1 MQQSCLDYL
10 NDFSRLSSIAL
21 AVAFYASPAFS
32 ESPSSVLIEVSGFK
46 NTRGTL
52 NCRLFTKAADFPD
65 GEGIVTLRVPI
76 TGPNTSCS
84 FLNVEPGNYAI
95 AVVHDENG
103 NGKLDKNFV
112 GVPSEGYGVSNNKT
126 YALSAP
132 KWDESSFAL
141 GATESKALLVKL
153 RY

>member
-1 MQQSCLDYL
+1 MNRNKRDYFDAFIRNASVVL
-10 NDFSRLSSIAL
+10 AIA
-21 AVAFYASPAFS
+21 FTASPALS
-32 ESPSSVLIEVSGFK
+32 QSSSTISLEVSGFK

-52 NCRLFTKAADFPD
+52 NCRLFTKPADVPD
-65 GEGIVTLRVPI
+65 GEGMVTVRVLVA
-76 TGPNTSCS
+76 GPTTSCTFS
-84 FLNVEPGNYAI
+84 NLEPTTYAV
-95 AVVHDENG
+95 AVVHDENS

-132 KWDESSFAL
+132 KWDESIFAL
-141 GATESKALLVKL
+141 VPSESKTLQVKL

>member
-1 MQQSCLDYL
+1 MNRNNPDYFDAFIRHTSVVL
-10 NDFSRLSSIAL
+10 AIAFL
-21 AVAFYASPAFS
+21 ASPAFS
-32 ESPSSVLIEVSGFK
+32 ESSSTVLVEVAGFK

-65 GEGIVTLRVPI
+65 GEGIVTIRVPI
-76 TGPNTSCS
+76 TGPSTSCS
-84 FLNVEPGNYAI
+84 FSNVESGTYAI

-126 YALSAP
+126 YALSP
-132 KWDESSFAL
+132 PNWDESTFKL
-141 GATESKALLVKL
+141 GATESKALQLKL

>member
-1 MQQSCLDYL
+1 MRQHCRDYLDY
-10 NDFSRLSSIAL
+10 FVRRTSFVA
-21 AVAFYASPAFS
+21 AMAFYATPAFS
-32 ESPSSVLIEVSGFK
+32 ESPSNVLIEVSGFK

-76 TGPNTSCS
+76 TGSNTSCS
-84 FLNVEPGNYAI
+84 FSNVEPGTYAI

-132 KWDESSFAL
+132 KWDESTFTL
-141 GATESKALLVKL
+141 GTTESRALLVKL

>member
-1 MQQSCLDYL
+1 MQQNCRDYL
-10 NDFSRLSSIAL
+10 DSFVRLTSF
-21 AVAFYASPAFS
+21 VAAMAFLASPAFS
-32 ESPSSVLIEVSGFK
+32 ESSSTVLIEVAGFK

-84 FLNVEPGNYAI
+84 FSNIEPGTYAV

-132 KWDESSFAL
+132 KWDESSFML
-141 GATESKALLVKL
+141 GATERKALLVKL

>member
-76 TGPNTSCS
+76 TGSNTSCS
-84 FLNVEPGNYAI
+84 FSNVEPGTYAI

-132 KWDESSFAL
+132 KWDESSFAI

>member
-1 MQQSCLDYL
+1 MQQNCLDYL

-76 TGPNTSCS
+76 TGSNTSCS
-84 FLNVEPGNYAI
+84 FSNVEPGTYAI

-132 KWDESSFAL
+132 KWDESTFKL
-141 GATESKALLVKL
+141 GATESKALQVKL

>member
-1 MQQSCLDYL
+1 MRQNCRDYL
-10 NDFSRLSSIAL
+10 DSFVRLASF
-21 AVAFYASPAFS
+21 VAAMAFLASPAFS
-32 ESPSSVLIEVSGFK
+32 ESSSTVLIEVSGFK

-65 GEGIVTLRVPI
+65 GEGIVTSRVPI

-84 FLNVEPGNYAI
+84 FSNVEPGTYAI
-95 AVVHDENG
+95 AIVHDENG

-126 YALSAP
+126 YALSEP
-132 KWDESSFAL
+132 KWNESIFTL
-141 GATESKALLVKL
+141 GANESKTLQVNL

>member
-1 MQQSCLDYL
+1 MRQHCRDYL
-10 NDFSRLSSIAL
+10 DSFVRLTSFVA
-21 AVAFYASPAFS
+21 AMAFYATPAFS
-32 ESPSSVLIEVSGFK
+32 ESLSTVLIEVSGFK

-132 KWDESSFAL
+132 KWNESNFTL

>member
-1 MQQSCLDYL
+1 MNQKNYDYRNVL
-10 NDFSRLSSIAL
+10 RSLGAVILAIAL
-21 AVAFYASPAFS
+21 PVL
-32 ESPSSVLIEVSGFK
+32 PSLSQSTSTVLLEVSSFK

-52 NCRLFTKAADFPD
+52 NCRLFTKASDFPD
-65 GEGIVTLRVPI
+65 GEGILTVRTPI
-76 TGPNTSCS
+76 AGANTTCT
-84 FLNVEPGNYAI
+84 FPNVEPGTYAV
-95 AVVHDENG
+95 AVVHDENS

-132 KWDESSFAL
+132 KWDESVFTIAPS
-141 GATESKALLVKL
+141 ESKTLQVKL

>member
-1 MQQSCLDYL
+1 MRQNCRDYL
-10 NDFSRLSSIAL
+10 DSFVRLTLFVA
-21 AVAFYASPAFS
+21 ATAFYAAPAFS
-32 ESPSSVLIEVSGFK
+32 EPSSTVLIEVAGFK
-46 NTRGTL
+46 NMRGTL
-52 NCRLFTKAADFPD
+52 NCRLFTNAADFPD

-84 FLNVEPGNYAI
+84 FSNVEPGTYAI

-132 KWDESSFAL
+132 KWDESTFTL
-141 GATESKALLVKL
+141 GTTESRALLVKL

>member
-1 MQQSCLDYL
+1 MRGNCPDYL
-10 NDFSRLSSIAL
+10 NDFVRLALVVL
-21 AVAFYASPAFS
+21 AVAFLASPAFS
-32 ESPSSVLIEVSGFK
+32 ESPSTVLVEVSGFK

-52 NCRLFTKAADFPD
+52 NCRLFAKAADFPD
-65 GEGIVTLRVPI
+65 VEGIFTVRVPI
-76 TGPNTSCS
+76 AGPNTSCS
-84 FLNVEPGNYAI
+84 FSNIEPGTYAI

-132 KWDESSFAL
+132 KWGESIFTL
-141 GATESKALLVKL
+141 GVTESKALQVKL

>member
-1 MQQSCLDYL
+1 MNQKNYDYRTVLRSLGAVILAIAFPVLPSLSQST
-10 NDFSRLSSIAL
+10 ST
-21 AVAFYASPAFS
+21 
-32 ESPSSVLIEVSGFK
+32 VLLEVSSFK

-52 NCRLFTKAADFPD
+52 NCRLFTKASDFPD
-65 GEGIVTLRVPI
+65 GEGILTVRTPI
-76 TGPNTSCS
+76 AGANTTCT
-84 FLNVEPGNYAI
+84 FPNVEPGIYAV
-95 AVVHDENG
+95 AVVHDENS

-132 KWDESSFAL
+132 KWEESVFTITASERKTL
-141 GATESKALLVKL
+141 QVKL

>member
-1 MQQSCLDYL
+1 MRQNCRDYL
-10 NDFSRLSSIAL
+10 DSFVRLTSFVA
-21 AVAFYASPAFS
+21 ATAFYAAPAFS
-32 ESPSSVLIEVSGFK
+32 ESSSTVLIEVSGFK

-52 NCRLFTKAADFPD
+52 NCRLFNKAADFPD

-84 FLNVEPGNYAI
+84 FSNVEPGTYAI

-132 KWDESSFAL
+132 KWDESSFTL
-141 GATESKALLVKL
+141 GTTESKALLVKL

>member
-1 MQQSCLDYL
+1 MNQKNYDYRTVLRSLGAVILAIAFPVLPSLSQST
-10 NDFSRLSSIAL
+10 ST
-21 AVAFYASPAFS
+21 
-32 ESPSSVLIEVSGFK
+32 VLLEVSSFK

-52 NCRLFTKAADFPD
+52 NCRLFTKASDFPD
-65 GEGIVTLRVPI
+65 GEGILTVRTPI
-76 TGPNTSCS
+76 AGANTTCT
-84 FLNVEPGNYAI
+84 FPNVEPGTYAV
-95 AVVHDENG
+95 AVVHDENS

-132 KWDESSFAL
+132 KWDESVFTIAPS
-141 GATESKALLVKL
+141 ESKTLQVKL

>member
-1 MQQSCLDYL
+1 MNQKNHDYRTVL
-10 NDFSRLSSIAL
+10 RSLGAVILAIAL
-21 AVAFYASPAFS
+21 PVL
-32 ESPSSVLIEVSGFK
+32 PSLSQSTSTVLLEVSSFK

-52 NCRLFTKAADFPD
+52 NCRLFTKASDFPD
-65 GEGIVTLRVPI
+65 GEGILTVRTPI
-76 TGPNTSCS
+76 AGANTTCT
-84 FLNVEPGNYAI
+84 FPNVEPGTYAV
-95 AVVHDENG
+95 AVVHDENS

-132 KWDESSFAL
+132 KWDESVFTIAPS
-141 GATESKALLVKL
+141 ESKTLQVKL

>member
-1 MQQSCLDYL
+1 MRQNCRDYL
-10 NDFSRLSSIAL
+10 DSFVRLTSF
-21 AVAFYASPAFS
+21 VAAMAFLASPAFS
-32 ESPSSVLIEVSGFK
+32 ESSSTVLIEVAGFK

-84 FLNVEPGNYAI
+84 FSNVEPGTYAI

-132 KWDESSFAL
+132 KWDESTFKL
-141 GATESKALLVKL
+141 GATESKALQVKL

>member
-1 MQQSCLDYL
+1 MNGKNPIRCLAAGFFACICQVL
-10 NDFSRLSSIAL
+10 PSHAQ
-21 AVAFYASPAFS
+21 
-32 ESPSSVLIEVSGFK
+32 SPSTLGIEVSGLK

-65 GEGIVTLRVPI
+65 GEGMLTVRVPI
-76 TGPNTSCS
+76 AGPNTSCS
-84 FLNVEPGNYAI
+84 FSNIEPGTYAV
-95 AVVHDENG
+95 AVVHDENN
-103 NGKLDKNFV
+103 NGRIDKNFV

-132 KWDESSFAL
+132 KWGESIFVL
-141 GATESKALLVKL
+141 EPGESKTLKVKL

>member
-1 MQQSCLDYL
+1 MNQKNYDYRTVLRSLGAVILAIAFPVLPSLSQST
-10 NDFSRLSSIAL
+10 S
-21 AVAFYASPAFS
+21 AV
-32 ESPSSVLIEVSGFK
+32 LLEVSSFK

-52 NCRLFTKAADFPD
+52 NCRLFTKASDFPD
-65 GEGIVTLRVPI
+65 GEGILTVRTPI
-76 TGPNTSCS
+76 AGPNTTCT
-84 FLNVEPGNYAI
+84 FPNVEPDTYAV
-95 AVVHDENG
+95 AVVHDENS

-132 KWDESSFAL
+132 KWDESVFTIAPS
-141 GATESKALLVKL
+141 ESKTLQVKL

>member
-1 MQQSCLDYL
+1 MRQNCRDYL
-10 NDFSRLSSIAL
+10 DSFVRLTLFVA
-21 AVAFYASPAFS
+21 ATAFYAAPAFS
-32 ESPSSVLIEVSGFK
+32 EPLSTVLIEVSGFK

-65 GEGIVTLRVPI
+65 GEGIVTVRVPI

-84 FLNVEPGNYAI
+84 FSNVEPGTYAV

-132 KWDESSFAL
+132 KWAESSFTL
-141 GATESKALLVKL
+141 GTTESKALLVKL

>member
-1 MQQSCLDYL
+1 MNQQNHDNRTVLRIISGVILAIAFPVL
-10 NDFSRLSSIAL
+10 PSLSQST
-21 AVAFYASPAFS
+21 ST
-32 ESPSSVLIEVSGFK
+32 VLLEVSSLK

-52 NCRLFTKAADFPD
+52 NCRLFTKASDFPD
-65 GEGIVTLRVPI
+65 GEGILTVRTPI
-76 TGPNTSCS
+76 AGANTTCT
-84 FLNVEPGNYAI
+84 FPNVEPGTYAV
-95 AVVHDENG
+95 AVVHDENS

-132 KWDESSFAL
+132 KWEESVFTITASERKTL
-141 GATESKALLVKL
+141 QVKL

>member
-1 MQQSCLDYL
+1 MRQNCRDYL
-10 NDFSRLSSIAL
+10 DSFVRLTSF
-21 AVAFYASPAFS
+21 VAAMAFLASPAFS
-32 ESPSSVLIEVSGFK
+32 EFSSTVLVEVAGFK

-65 GEGIVTLRVPI
+65 GEGIVTLRAPI

-84 FLNVEPGNYAI
+84 FSNVEPGTYAV

-132 KWDESSFAL
+132 KWAESSFTL
-141 GATESKALLVKL
+141 GTTESKALLVKL

>member
-1 MQQSCLDYL
+1 MRQNCLDYL

-32 ESPSSVLIEVSGFK
+32 ESLSTVLIEVSGFK

-52 NCRLFTKAADFPD
+52 NCRMFSKAADFPD
-65 GEGIVTLRVPI
+65 DEGIVTLRVPI

-84 FLNVEPGNYAI
+84 FSNVEPGTYAI

-132 KWDESSFAL
+132 KWDESTFKL
-141 GATESKALLVKL
+141 GATESKALQVKL

>member
-1 MQQSCLDYL
+1 MRQNCRDYL
-10 NDFSRLSSIAL
+10 DSFVRLTLFVA
-21 AVAFYASPAFS
+21 ATAFYAAPAFS
-32 ESPSSVLIEVSGFK
+32 ESSSTVLIEVSGFK

-76 TGPNTSCS
+76 TGSNTSCS
-84 FLNVEPGNYAI
+84 FSNVEPGTYAI

-132 KWDESSFAL
+132 KWNESNFTL
-141 GATESKALLVKL
+141 GTAESKALPVKL